1 MALFEGTMQKRK
13 APPTRGGG
21 ERTRPEHG
29 EGVGVLKHGRVD
41 RGFLKE
47 AEGNGQEI
55 GRQL

>member
-1 MALFEGTMQKRK
+1 MVGKKHVQNTEK
-13 APPTRGGG
+13 
-21 ERTRPEHG
+21 
-29 EGVGVLKHGRVD
+29 GVGVLKHGRVD